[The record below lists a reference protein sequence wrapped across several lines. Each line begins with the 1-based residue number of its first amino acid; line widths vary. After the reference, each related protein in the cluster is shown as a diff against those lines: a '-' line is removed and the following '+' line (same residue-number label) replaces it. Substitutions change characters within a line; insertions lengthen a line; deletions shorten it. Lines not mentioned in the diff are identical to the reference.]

1 MRRMSN
7 DEYVKLWEKDIT
19 IKKRVN
25 HNNLKRM
32 TDADYVKLWK
42 GKTPN

>member
-1 MRRMSN
+1 MSN